1 MRQEKMLEEENI
13 NTVGYR
19 IKQIRKALNI
29 KGKDFA
35 PRIKISGP
43 SLSEVEKGKYYPN
56 FEFIVNLAREFN
68 VNLYYLVFG
77 EGEMF
82 TKPGNQ
88 TDMLLLEELAGNSS
102 HIRDFIYYF
111 ERSDI
116 IRFFI
121 LSQFKHKLML
131 DRDMIEKEIS
141 EFEKAGER

>member
-1 MRQEKMLEEENI
+1 MRKDKMIDEVNK

-43 SLSEVEKGKYYPN
+43 SLSEIEKGKYYPN
-56 FEFIVNLAREFN
+56 FEFLVNIVKEFN

-82 TKPGNQ
+82 VEPGKR
-88 TDMLLLEELAGNSS
+88 TDMLLLEELASSSS
-102 HIRDFIYYF
+102 HIRKFLYYF

-131 DRDMIEKEIS
+131 DKEMIEKEIIES
-141 EFEKAGER
+141 NDEE